1 MKHQLNGSQAVIEFY
16 LHPCLTG
23 LYHKA
28 SFYKSHLLWIMLAM
42 TILSCKRKACTFNLG
57 RKVSGNTSIRSPSN
71 TQFISL
77 ISNTPW
83 NKNDT
88 FIGTLFQPIICQYL
102 TLLHRKVIKYS
113 WEVMDQRRCKNDNKH
128 TRKLITLHEI
138 KVLDINTT

>member
-1 MKHQLNGSQAVIEFY
+1 MKHQLNGSKVVIEFH
-16 LHPCLTG
+16 LHPYLTG

-28 SFYKSHLLWIMLAM
+28 SFYKSHLFWIMLAM

-77 ISNTPW
+77 ISNTPC
-83 NKNDT
+83 NRNGT
-88 FIGTLFQPIICQYL
+88 FISKLFQPIAQKS
-102 TLLHRKVIKYS
+102 LLKS
-113 WEVMDQRRCKNDNKH
+113 WEVMDERRCKNDNKH

-138 KVLDINTT
+138 